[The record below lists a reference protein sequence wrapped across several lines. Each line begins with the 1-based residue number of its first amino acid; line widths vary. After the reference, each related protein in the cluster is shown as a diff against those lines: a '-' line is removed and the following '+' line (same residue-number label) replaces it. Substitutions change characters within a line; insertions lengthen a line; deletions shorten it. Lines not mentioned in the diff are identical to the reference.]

1 VRLAFFHLLYF
12 PVGNSPSHPLA
23 LPLVLPPFQPPSMPV
38 ADPATRFAPQL
49 QQLRDMGF
57 TDEARNLQVRRC
69 RGVRREGRG
78 ERRGEGPEVSDPG
91 V

>member
-1 VRLAFFHLLYF
+1 
-12 PVGNSPSHPLA
+12 
-23 LPLVLPPFQPPSMPV
+23 MPV

-69 RGVRREGRG
+69 RGGRREGRG
-78 ERRGEGPEVSDPG
+78 ERGGEGREPQGYRVREG
-91 V
+91 RRREGG